1 MVHKKGRLIGS
12 KAGKIVGGG
21 KLGEVGSV
29 GAVKRKSLHEAFN
42 GDCKRIVLGDVSNTL
57 VSAEVAEQPRR
68 SP

>member
-29 GAVKRKSLHEAFN
+29 GAVKRKSLDEAFD